1 MTLPPLTPEQLA
13 LLLEVDGEVV
23 PAGEAAELR
32 ALGEP
37 LRAVVGGGVDVADDV
52 MLALGLQSAVGGEID
67 VADDVMLALGLQ
79 SAVGGGVEVADDV
92 MLSIGLQSAVGGGVD
107 VVEPVMAA
115 VRPIAVA
122 PAPVAEATMP
132 RWASLGGMGAIF
144 SMAAAALF
152 ALQAGTVG
160 VSPPPGLEAG
170 APEAMLA
177 LARVNDAEVED
188 VSTPENASVSVMQF
202 GEGGPTIIFVQEL
215 EG

>member
-1 MTLPPLTPEQLA
+1 MRLSPLNPEQLA
-13 LLLEVDGEVV
+13 VILEVDGEVV
-23 PAGEAAELR
+23 PTGEAAELR

-37 LRAVVGGGVDVADDV
+37 LRAALGGGVDVADDVMLALGLQSAVGGGVDVADDV
-52 MLALGLQSAVGGEID
+52 MLALGLQSAVGGGVD

-79 SAVGGGVEVADDV
+79 SAVGGGVDVAD
-92 MLSIGLQSAVGGGVD
+92 A
-107 VVEPVMAA
+107 VMAA
-115 VRPIAVA
+115 VKPVGIA
-122 PAPVAEATMP
+122 PGPVVESAMP
-132 RWASLGGMGAIF
+132 RWASLGGMGAIL

-160 VSPPPGLEAG
+160 MSPPPGLEAG

>member
-1 MTLPPLTPEQLA
+1 MRLSPLNPEQLA
-13 LLLEVDGEVV
+13 VILAVDGEVV
-23 PAGEAAELR
+23 PTGEAAELR

-37 LRAVVGGGVDVADDV
+37 LRAALGGGVDVADDVMLALGLQSAVGGGVDVADDV
-52 MLALGLQSAVGGEID
+52 MLALGLQSAVGGGVD
-67 VADDVMLALGLQ
+67 VADA
-79 SAVGGGVEVADDV
+79 
-92 MLSIGLQSAVGGGVD
+92 
-107 VVEPVMAA
+107 VMAA
-115 VRPIAVA
+115 VKPVGIA
-122 PAPVAEATMP
+122 PGPVVESAMP
-132 RWASLGGMGAIF
+132 RWASLGGMGAIL

-160 VSPPPGLEAG
+160 MSPPPGLEAG

>member
-52 MLALGLQSAVGGEID
+52 MLALGLQSAVGGGVD
-67 VADDVMLALGLQ
+67 VADA
-79 SAVGGGVEVADDV
+79 
-92 MLSIGLQSAVGGGVD
+92 
-107 VVEPVMAA
+107 VMAK
-115 VRPIAVA
+115 VRPVEIA
-122 PAPVAEATMP
+122 PAPVVESSMP